1 MPIYEYKC
9 SDCEAHVEKMQKVSD
24 EPLKTCEVCG
34 GNLEKQWSL
43 SGIQFKGAGWY
54 VTDYSNKL
62 KDTSS
67 DKSEKSEKSEKSD
80 KSGKPD
86 KSDKSEKTEKTSASE
101 STAKTETASN
111 KSKDNASNTKTNAV
125 SKKG

>member
-9 SDCEAHVEKMQKVSD
+9 LDCGSHIEKMRKSSD
-24 EPLKTCEVCG
+24 EPLKVCEKCG

-62 KDTSS
+62 KDGT
-67 DKSEKSEKSEKSD
+67 
-80 KSGKPD
+80 
-86 KSDKSEKTEKTSASE
+86 DKSEKTVKTDKPEKSSTSE
-101 STAKTETASN
+101 STAKPETASN
-111 KSKDNASNTKTNAV
+111 KANDKADSKKDAV
-125 SKKG
+125 SKKE